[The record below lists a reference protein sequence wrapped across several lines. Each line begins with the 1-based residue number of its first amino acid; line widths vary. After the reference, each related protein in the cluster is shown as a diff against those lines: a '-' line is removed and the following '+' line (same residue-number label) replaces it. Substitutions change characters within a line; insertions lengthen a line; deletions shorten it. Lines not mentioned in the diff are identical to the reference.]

1 MEGPPAVDPALKSA
15 GGLASTASLLR
26 ASLERLDAH
35 TNRTVL
41 DVSLQGAG
49 LTTPLQPA
57 DLIRVLPISP
67 QFQNTVT
74 LRGNVAQPGRFSWHP
89 GMTMGDIIPDSKSL
103 IVRDYWERR
112 NRLGIPGPEFKP
124 EYANNPDYFP
134 RNSGGYQTGT
144 PQFDSRGVPIF
155 TPPGALNPNQ
165 NPQQNSGQNSQYPNQ
180 NSSQNQNQTYNPNC

>member
-26 ASLERLDAH
+26 ASLERLDEH

-67 QFQNTVT
+67 QFQDTVT
-74 LRGNVAQPGRFSWHP
+74 LRGNVAEPGRFSWRP
-89 GMTMGDIIPDSKSL
+89 GMKVSDIIPDSQSL
-103 IVRDYWERR
+103 ITRDYWQRR
-112 NRLGIPGPEFKP
+112 NQLGIPVPEFTP
-124 EYANNPDYFP
+124 EYTNNPDLYL
-134 RNSGGYQTGT
+134 RDQQNNGA
-144 PQFDSRGVPIF
+144 
-155 TPPGALNPNQ
+155 ALN
-165 NPQQNSGQNSQYPNQ
+165 
-180 NSSQNQNQTYNPNC
+180 SSTTP